1 MGEWL
6 AKMADAFE
14 RVLPAKLR
22 AAMTR
27 LSTRLTIAMVAM
39 VVITAAVIEIVI
51 FHGIE
56 SALLPRERER
66 IDAQVRLLAA
76 DFDSYVGGARA
87 DVRSFIA
94 AAALDGIIRARQNG
108 GIHPDDGTSEMIW
121 RRRLAERLVAEVK
134 AKPLY
139 QQFRIIGF
147 ADGGLELVR
156 VDRSGPGNTVRAVP
170 ADELQRKGDTD
181 YLKAIAKTRQGEL
194 FISKI
199 NYNREYEKIKL
210 PPVPV
215 LRVASPLFTDRG
227 VLFGALII
235 NMDMRPIFA
244 RIRGSQATGEGV
256 FVVNENGDYLLNP
269 DRVKEF
275 GFEYGA
281 PRRVQ
286 DDYPVFGSLL
296 TSDGVWEDTFSGPTG
311 RDLVA
316 AGVRVKFGENAGV
329 AIAKVVP
336 YSNIMAPIWSI
347 GYSALLGGLAIAIG
361 AVILAIVIAGS
372 LTRPLRQMITAV
384 KAFGRN
390 EPMTVPLAA
399 GGEIGLLARAFERMV
414 VDIGEKTSQ
423 LDRGTEER
431 RHIFESSIDL
441 IIVVDRSGMVIQASP
456 SALTILGYQPEE
468 MIDHNA
474 GEFLHPADLE
484 RTRTRMRQ
492 LRRGR
497 KMQNYEVGYLH
508 KDGRTVTMAWAGVW
522 SDPARKYFF
531 IGRDVTEQ
539 RSAEELFRL
548 AVETSPSG
556 MLMVDRSGRILMV
569 NSELEQLF
577 GYRRDELLGRP
588 IEMLVPIDFRDEH
601 RKLRGDYLRRAT
613 RRNMAE
619 GKQLSGLRKDGSQF
633 PFEIGLNPIN
643 IRDGLVILGVVVD
656 ISEKLRNER
665 LKDEFVST
673 VSHELRTPLTSITAS
688 LALLSAGRA
697 GVIPETASRLV
708 SIAHSNGQRLVRL
721 INDILDIE
729 KIESGKMSLTIKS
742 VNAMAVVKQ
751 VIEASKDYADEC
763 GVGLKIEG
771 LIRACDV
778 RADSDRLAQVVT
790 NLLSNAIKFS
800 PRGKDVTV
808 AVNEH
813 DGLIRISVRDHGPG
827 VPDKFKTN
835 IFGKFAQADSSDA
848 REKGG
853 TGLGLSIVKQIVDRL
868 GGDVGYES
876 GPGRGS
882 MFYVDLPRWH
892 DAADR
897 AGGGNGRGG
906 LILLCEEDA
915 NFASMLCAK
924 IARAGF
930 SVHVATTESDALQ
943 QADIVTYAAVLV
955 GLQLSEGN
963 SVDLIQALRSRPR
976 FRDTPFVMISRHP
989 GDADGSRA
997 AALHILDW
1005 LDKPIDIDHLL
1016 RTLERAI
1023 SQSDNGFPRL
1033 LHIDADDESRKTV
1046 ADAMRRLAQVVSV
1059 ATLAEAGAAAVKRPF
1074 DLVVLDAALTA
1085 SSGPAILPELRDLH
1099 GTPVPVVLFS
1109 AQGANMEYASRFGE
1123 ALAQTGNSIDYLIE
1137 ILLRSLGT
1145 PDARSR
1151 KSVSGPGGPAFDASR
1166 SEEVA

>member
-1 MGEWL
+1 M

-121 RRRLAERLVAEVK
+121 RRRLAGRLVAEVK

-256 FVVNENGDYLLNP
+256 FVVNEKGDYLLNP

-414 VDIGEKTSQ
+414 VDIGEKTSL
-423 LDRGTEER
+423 LDRETEER
-431 RHIFESSIDL
+431 RRIFESSLDL
-441 IIVVDRSGMVIQASP
+441 IMVVDRKGTLIRVSP
-456 SALTILGYQPEE
+456 SSMSILGYQPDE
-468 MIDHNA
+468 MVGQNA
-474 GEFLHPADLE
+474 SKFLHPADLE
-484 RTRTRMRQ
+484 RTRIRMRQ

-497 KMQNYEVGYLH
+497 KMQNYEICYLH

-522 SDPARKYFF
+522 SEPENKYFY

-539 RSAEELFRL
+539 RFAEELFRM
-548 AVETSPSG
+548 AVEASPSG
-556 MLMVDRSGRILMV
+556 MLMIDHSGRIVMI
-569 NSELEQLF
+569 NNEFEKLF
-577 GYRRDELLGRP
+577 GYKREELMGEL
-588 IEMLVPIDFRDEH
+588 IEKLVPTGLQAGH
-601 RKLRGDYLRRAT
+601 KKRRV
-613 RRNMAE
+613 E
-619 GKQLSGLRKDGSQF
+619 YQLSPESRSMGKKNRLYGLRKDGSQF
-633 PFEIGLNPIN
+633 PVEIGLHPID
-643 IRDGLVILGVVVD
+643 IREGTMILGVVVD
-656 ISEKLRNER
+656 ISERLRNER
-665 LKDEFVST
+665 LKNEFVST
-673 VSHELRTPLTSITAS
+673 VSHELRTPLTSISAS
-688 LALLSAGRA
+688 LALLLGGKAGTISAPA
-697 GVIPETASRLV
+697 TRLV

-729 KIESGKMSLTIKS
+729 KIESGKMNFTIKR
-742 VNAMAVVKQ
+742 VDVLEVVEQ
-751 VIEASKDYADEC
+751 AIETSQAYADEC
-763 GVGLKIEG
+763 G
-771 LIRACDV
+771 IRLVVSEQTKASDV
-778 RADSDRLAQVVT
+778 RADADRLAQVAT

-800 PRGKDVTV
+800 PRGEEVIV
-808 AVNEH
+808 AVSEH
-813 DGLIRISVRDHGPG
+813 QGVVRISVRDHGVG
-827 VPDKFKTN
+827 VPEEFKPR
-835 IFGKFAQADSSDA
+835 IFDKFAQADSSDT
-848 REKGG
+848 RKKGG
-853 TGLGLSIVKQIVDRL
+853 TGLGLSIVRQIVARL
-868 GGDVGYES
+868 GGDVGFES
-876 GPGRGS
+876 SPDMGS
-882 MFYVDLPRWH
+882 LFYVDLPRWH
-892 DAADR
+892 SAVD
-897 AGGGNGRGG
+897 GP
-906 LILLCEEDA
+906 
-915 NFASMLCAK
+915 
-924 IARAGF
+924 
-930 SVHVATTESDALQ
+930 ES
-943 QADIVTYAAVLV
+943 
-955 GLQLSEGN
+955 
-963 SVDLIQALRSRPR
+963 
-976 FRDTPFVMISRHP
+976 
-989 GDADGSRA
+989 ADGSGGRA
-997 AALHILDW
+997 QNND
-1005 LDKPIDIDHLL
+1005 
-1016 RTLERAI
+1016 
-1023 SQSDNGFPRL
+1023 
-1033 LHIDADDESRKTV
+1033 
-1046 ADAMRRLAQVVSV
+1046 
-1059 ATLAEAGAAAVKRPF
+1059 
-1074 DLVVLDAALTA
+1074 
-1085 SSGPAILPELRDLH
+1085 
-1099 GTPVPVVLFS
+1099 
-1109 AQGANMEYASRFGE
+1109 
-1123 ALAQTGNSIDYLIE
+1123 GN
-1137 ILLRSLGT
+1137 
-1145 PDARSR
+1145 
-1151 KSVSGPGGPAFDASR
+1151 K
-1166 SEEVA
+1166 EVA